1 MVATSQNGCVDQFS
15 QVLTVLPALSVDVSF
30 DTIACNPLT
39 INVEN
44 NTIGALYNFWDFG
57 DGFFDNVAEPVH
69 TYQNF
74 TQGDSIY
81 QLEYIARGYEGCA
94 DTLYQDMYV
103 LQQPEAIFT
112 ATPSNQTYPDATVSI
127 IDLSNSGNVTYTW
140 TLGDGETSNNPNL
153 TEYTYGTWGLYTITL
168 NLDNGACSSSAEQI
182 IQIAAPVPI
191 ADFIGSGEGCEPF
204 VVNFTNLSSFADSY
218 VWDFGD
224 GGQSN
229 LENPTYTYYNAGEY
243 TVSLT
248 AIGEGGQNTV
258 QHIDSIIIHPQAFAY
273 FTPSQTTVYIPN
285 DPVTYFNLSQNAT
298 SYQWDFGDG
307 LTSTQENPVHFYTEI
322 GNFTVTLTAINEY
335 NCPNTYI
342 AENLVFATASGTIE
356 FPNAFTPNPTG
367 PNGGYYDPNDPSAN
381 MNDVF
386 HPNFSGIEEY
396 QLLIYNRWGELIFES
411 LDILIGWDGYYKGKL
426 SQQDVYVWKVNA
438 RTVQGTYINQVGDV
452 TLIR

>member
-1 MVATSQNGCVDQFS
+1 MIATSQNGCVDQFS
-15 QVLTVLPALSVDVSF
+15 QVLTVLPALNVDVSF

-57 DGFFDNVAEPVH
+57 DGFFDNDAEPIH

-81 QLEYIARGYEGCA
+81 QLQYIARGYEGCA

-127 IDLSNSGNVTYTW
+127 IDLSNAGNVTYTW
-140 TLGDGETSNNPNL
+140 SLGDGEISNNENL

-168 NLDNGACSSSAEQI
+168 TLDNGACSSSAEQI

-191 ADFIGSGEGCEPF
+191 ADFIGGGEGCEPF
-204 VVNFTNLSSFADSY
+204 VVHFTNLSSYASSY

-258 QHIDSIIIHPQAFAY
+258 QHIDSVKIYPQAFAY

-285 DPVTYFNLSQNAT
+285 DPVTYFNISQNAT

-307 LTSTQENPVHFYTEI
+307 LTSTEENPVHYYTEI
-322 GNFTVTLTAINEY
+322 GNFTVTLTANNEY

-342 AENLVFATASGTIE
+342 AENLVFATASGTME
-356 FPNAFTPNPTG
+356 FPNAFTPNASG

-438 RTVQGTYINQVGDV
+438 RTVQGTYINQAGDV